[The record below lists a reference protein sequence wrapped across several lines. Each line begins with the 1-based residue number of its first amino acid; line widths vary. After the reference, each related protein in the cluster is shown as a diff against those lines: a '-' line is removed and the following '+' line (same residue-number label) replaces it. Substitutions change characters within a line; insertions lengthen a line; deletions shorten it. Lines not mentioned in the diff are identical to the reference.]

1 MSSMSVTVSL
11 GDVSVTGV
19 ISGDG
24 WDPDAFCAMSQ
35 RCVAALVDSIEVLSL
50 TVPRLGETTA

>member
-1 MSSMSVTVSL
+1 MSREVGPRMSSMSVTVSL

-35 RCVAALVDSIEVLSL
+35 RCVEPPVW
-50 TVPRLGETTA
+50 PH